1 MIIIQWHHEVFD
13 ETATAIADMLYIT
26 LGISSNVKFNRH
38 IHDSSNVS
46 DDSYVSDDSN
56 IYIIMGIHRI
66 KTILPKRY
74 IAIQSEQLGSRWFTE
89 LYFDNLRGAICVWD
103 FSPKNVIHFRKI
115 YNFTNI
121 VYVPTRVPLGIFITS
136 LPIMHQ
142 DVDVLFFGAMHPRRK
157 KIQEYITRR
166 FGRSKI
172 IFRYN
177 DLFGEERENMIK
189 RSKIVLNIHYW
200 DKSSLETHRIE
211 YLSSNGKCIISEK
224 SSDPILDN
232 VYCDSVTFVT
242 PGNME
247 ELVSKIKLLL
257 TNKNKREN
265 MEKNARFNCMK
276 RQFQICL

>member
-1 MIIIQWHHEVFD
+1 MIIIQWYHEVFD

-26 LGISSNVKFNRH
+26 LGESLNVKFNRY
-38 IHDSSNVS
+38 IPIPNDPIDS
-46 DDSYVSDDSN
+46 DDSST
-56 IYIIMGIHRI
+56 YIIMGIHRL
-66 KTILPKRY
+66 KTKLPKRY

-89 LYFDNLRGAICVWD
+89 LYFDNLRGAISVWD
-103 FSPKNVIHFRKI
+103 FSPKNVIHFKKEH
-115 YNFTNI
+115 NFTNI
-121 VYVPTRVPLGIFITS
+121 VYVPTRVPLGIFLTPLQNI
-136 LPIMHQ
+136 HQ

-166 FGRSKI
+166 FIKNSI

-177 DLFGEERENMIK
+177 NLFGEERENLIK

-200 DKSSLETHRIE
+200 EKSSLETHRIE

-224 SSDPILDN
+224 SSDPMLDD

-247 ELVSKIKLLL
+247 ELASKIKILL

-265 MEKNARFNCMK
+265 MEKKSRLNCMN
-276 RQFQICL
+276 RQFQLYL